1 MKNKIFLLFLI
12 FIFLFSLRT
21 AGEPF
26 KVCMEHLGIINSF
39 DEESKGDK
47 IRFAGIIEDYGE
59 EIKIVKELVCV
70 RTRTGGVDFIKSSR
84 QENSGVK
91 EMNFATIIIN
101 DSNISFKTQPE
112 IRNGRTMIPINKDL
126 IEVLGISYKENK
138 MMIILTKGN
147 GQDMMVIKLK
157 LKSKIMKK
165 NDKNFKI
172 LASPYKKNGKV
183 LVPLRPILEALG
195 YGVSY
200 DAENKQIL
208 AKVIG
213 SV

>member
-47 IRFAGIIEDYGE
+47 IRFAGIITDYGE
-59 EIKIVKELVCV
+59 EIRIAKK
-70 RTRTGGVDFIKSSR
+70 VDFIKSSK
-84 QENSGVK
+84 VK

-208 AKVIG
+208 AKIIG
-213 SV
+213 DV

>member
-47 IRFAGIIEDYGE
+47 IRFAGIITDYGE
-59 EIKIVKELVCV
+59 EIRIAKK
-70 RTRTGGVDFIKSSR
+70 VDFIKSSK
-84 QENSGVK
+84 VK

-147 GQDMMVIKLK
+147 GQGRVVIKLK

-208 AKVIG
+208 AKIIG
-213 SV
+213 DV